1 MSIIARLDREG
12 REVILAAKELALTHQ
27 HEAVLPE
34 HIMLAM
40 LRDER
45 LAVVRYLYELEL
57 DVDHMREGL
66 EKFMER
72 HKPSQPASPEQME
85 FHPRTQEILKAA
97 ALEAERNPSGKI
109 TCFQL
114 MTAMLYELGGLPGLI
129 LAEQGVDFRKLR
141 QGFRRWRDDQRKGER
156 LGELELLENGEKKP
170 AGETLSPHEA
180 ARKMR
185 ETLDQLSRGLEQV
198 QREVVRLRDALS
210 RLREALS
217 FLTPQE
223 EEREEDD

>member
-1 MSIIARLDREG
+1 MSIISRLDREG
-12 REVILAAKELALTHQ
+12 RGIILAAKELALLHQ

-57 DVDHMREGL
+57 DVDHMRVGL

-72 HKPSQPASPEQME
+72 HKPSQSATPEQIE

-97 ALEAERNPSGKI
+97 ALEAERNPTGKI

-141 QGFRRWRDDQRKGER
+141 QGFRRWHQSQHKRER
-156 LGELELLENGEKKP
+156 LGELELLENGEKKL
-170 AGETLSPHEA
+170 AQRALSPSKA
-180 ARKMR
+180 ASRLPEMI
-185 ETLDQLSRGLEQV
+185 DQLSSGLEQV
-198 QREVVRLRDALS
+198 QREVVRLRELLNQ
-210 RLREALS
+210 LRETLA
-217 FLTPQE
+217 FLTSQE
-223 EEREEDD
+223 EKGDDD